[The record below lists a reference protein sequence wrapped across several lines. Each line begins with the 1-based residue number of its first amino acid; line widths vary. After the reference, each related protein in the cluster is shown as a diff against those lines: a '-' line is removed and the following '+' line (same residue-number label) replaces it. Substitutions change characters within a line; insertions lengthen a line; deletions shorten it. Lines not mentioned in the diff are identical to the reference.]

1 MNSSI
6 LAQVARP
13 AFSAIS
19 KRSAIRSFSNTAVKE
34 EQKAH
39 HQVAPL
45 TDSTIYAPQ
54 GHTTTTTSATD
65 TTVVFSPTVNHV
77 FDD

>member
-6 LAQVARP
+6 LSQVARTTL
-13 AFSAIS
+13 SA
-19 KRSAIRSFSNTAVKE
+19 KKPAIRSFSTVSAKSFYSE
-34 EQKAH
+34 EPKAH

-45 TDSTIYAPQ
+45 TDSTVYTPQ
-54 GHTTTTTSATD
+54 GEAQATTTTESII
-65 TTVVFSPTVNHV
+65 FSPTVNHV

>member
-13 AFSAIS
+13 AVSAIY
-19 KRSAIRSFSNTAVKE
+19 KRSAIRSFSITTVKE
-34 EQKAH
+34 EQKTH

-45 TDSTIYAPQ
+45 TDSTVYAPQ
-54 GHTTTTTSATD
+54 GHTTTTTGTTE
-65 TTVVFSPTVNHV
+65 TTVIFSPTVNHV